1 MISDEISSSCVVL
14 CLKCDFSLEIHI
26 CVRLS
31 KKYMNASRWFG
42 CLVGLFTDLFG
53 RVAHLLM
60 IMMNMGHE
68 RVPIQG
74 SGERERGGGSGSP
87 ESTTMENQEPFVTSF
102 GQLGPNNNHLPAI
115 QQLRPGQ
122 TP

>member
-1 MISDEISSSCVVL
+1 MISLWKCLCEIV
-14 CLKCDFSLEIHI
+14 KEIYECI
-26 CVRLS
+26 
-31 KKYMNASRWFG
+31 SRFG

-60 IMMNMGHE
+60 IMMNMDHE
-68 RVPIQG
+68 RGV
-74 SGERERGGGSGSP
+74 ERGGGSGSL

-102 GQLGPNNNHLPAI
+102 GQLCPNNNHLPAI
-115 QQLRPGQ
+115 QQLHPGQ